1 MTEQQPSQPIFRSQ
15 DVPREPGV
23 YVYRNRAGEVIY
35 VGKARNL
42 RSRMSSYFRPSGIM
56 RSDPR
61 RRALIHSIAS
71 YEVFKV
77 SSDSEALLLEERF
90 IKEYNPRYNVLLRDD
105 KRFLHIC
112 IDMSET
118 YPRLGMARIRRDD
131 NRLYF
136 GPFPQAA
143 ALRET
148 VEFLTKRWHLRSC
161 TAREPNEETRRHCL
175 EHVLRECSSPCIG
188 AISPEEYRARL
199 DEVLEV
205 LRGEGAAAQLVAEL
219 SNDMQALA
227 AEMKYEEAAA
237 LRDMISNL
245 KIVLEPARRF
255 RSQTLARRL
264 QSSDMA
270 SVEALQEAL
279 GMTSP
284 PLVMECFDMSNISGR
299 MAVGSMVCFRNGRPA
314 SADYRRFRIRSEVA
328 ADDTAFMSEVL
339 TRRYGRLLRENL
351 PLPDLIILDG
361 GQGQLNTAL
370 RVFAEIGMPPL
381 PMLGLAKRDELV
393 ILPGRDEPLAL
404 PRDGAALKLLQAIR
418 DEAHRFANNYHRE
431 LRNKR
436 IVDSILSDIPG
447 IGAVRRQRLL
457 KSFGSVR
464 AMARLT
470 PEEIADGAPGIGLE
484 TARKIVD
491 YLRQRLKN

>member
-1 MTEQQPSQPIFRSQ
+1 MTEQPAQPIFRSQ

-71 YEVFKV
+71 YEVFQV

-118 YPRLGMARIRRDD
+118 YPRLGVARIRRDD
-131 NRLYF
+131 NCLYF

-143 ALRET
+143 ALRAT
-148 VEFLTKRWHLRSC
+148 IEFLTKRWHLRSC
-161 TAREPNEETRRHCL
+161 LASEPNEETRRHCL

-188 AISPEEYRARL
+188 AISPEEYRARF
-199 DEVLEV
+199 DEVLAV
-205 LRGEGAAAQLVAEL
+205 LRGEGAAGALVAEL
-219 SNDMQALA
+219 SNEMQALA
-227 AEMKYEEAAA
+227 AEMRYEEAAA

-245 KIVLEPARRF
+245 KVVLEPARRF
-255 RSQTLARRL
+255 RSQTIARRS
-264 QSSDMA
+264 QPADMA

-279 GMTSP
+279 GLVMP

-314 SADYRRFRIRSEVA
+314 SADYRRFRIRSEAA
-328 ADDTAFMSEVL
+328 ADDTAYMSEVL
-339 TRRYGRLLRENL
+339 TRRYGRLLRESL

-361 GQGQLNTAL
+361 GQGQLNAAL

-404 PRDGAALKLLQAIR
+404 SRDGAALKLLQAIR
-418 DEAHRFANNYHRE
+418 DEAHRFANGYHRE

-447 IGAVRRQRLL
+447 IGAVRRQQLL
-457 KSFGSVR
+457 KTFGSVR

-470 PEEIADGAPGIGLE
+470 PEELAAGAAGIGME
-484 TARKIVD
+484 TAQKIVD
-491 YLRQRLKN
+491 YLRQHLKN

>member
-1 MTEQQPSQPIFRSQ
+1 MTEQPSQPIFRSQ

-71 YEVFKV
+71 YEVFEV

-90 IKEYNPRYNVLLRDD
+90 IKEYSPRYNVLLRDD

-112 IDMSET
+112 VDLNERF
-118 YPRLGMARIRRDD
+118 PRLRLARIRRED

-143 ALRET
+143 ALRAT
-148 VEFLTKRWHLRSC
+148 VDFLTKRWHLRSC
-161 TAREPNEETRRHCL
+161 SPAEPNEETRRHCL
-175 EHVLRECSSPCIG
+175 EQILRECSSPCIG
-188 AISPEEYRARL
+188 AISQEDYRARF
-199 DEVLEV
+199 DEVLAV

-219 SNDMQALA
+219 SKEMQARA
-227 AEMKYEEAAA
+227 AEMNFEEAAV
-237 LRDMISNL
+237 LRDLISNL
-245 KIVLEPARRF
+245 KVVLEPTRRF
-255 RSQTLARRL
+255 RNQTIARRSL
-264 QSSDMA
+264 PADMA
-270 SVEALQEAL
+270 SVEALQAAL
-279 GMTSP
+279 GLAKA

-299 MAVGSMVCFRNGRPA
+299 LAVGSMVCFRDGRPA
-314 SADYRRFRIRSEVA
+314 SADYRRFRIRSEKIG
-328 ADDTAFMSEVL
+328 DDTAYMSEVL
-339 TRRYGRLLRENL
+339 SRRYGRLLREQGA
-351 PLPDLIILDG
+351 LPDLIIVDG
-361 GQGQLNTAL
+361 GQGQLNAAL
-370 RVFAEIGMPPL
+370 RVFAEIGLPPL
-381 PMLGLAKRDELV
+381 PVLGLAERNEQV
-393 ILPGRDEPLAL
+393 ILPGRDEPLIL

-436 IVDSILSDIPG
+436 IVDSILADIPG
-447 IGAVRRQRLL
+447 IGTVRRQHLL
-457 KSFGSVR
+457 KTFGSVR
-464 AMARLT
+464 AMARLS
-470 PEEIADGAPGIGLE
+470 PEELAAGASGIGLE

-491 YLRQRLKN
+491 YLRQHLKM